1 MPIHTFWDDDA
12 CTILRVT
19 FTGRW
24 TWEDLRES
32 NLSKYAMCMESPHR
46 VDLVNDM
53 RTFVYRPAHN
63 GEGPIWATRSIERA
77 PNVGMVVWVV
87 NDFTYALCR
96 PSAARTS
103 GGTEQLFVAN
113 MREARQLIARSRA
126 GEKMP
131 DFLPGDGQ
139 LN

>member
-1 MPIHTFWDDDA
+1 MPIRTFWDDDA

-19 FTGRW
+19 FADRW
-24 TWEDLRES
+24 TWEDLHDS
-32 NLSKYAMCMESPHR
+32 NLRKYAMCLESPHR

-53 RTFVYRPAHN
+53 RGMVYRPAYN
-63 GEGPIWATRSIERA
+63 DDGPVWSIRSIERA
-77 PNVGMVVWVV
+77 PNVAMVVWVV
-87 NDFTYALCR
+87 TEFTYALCR
-96 PSAARTS
+96 PSAEQR
-103 GGTEQLFVAN
+103 GGGVEQLFVSN

-131 DFLPGDGQ
+131 DFLPRDGQ